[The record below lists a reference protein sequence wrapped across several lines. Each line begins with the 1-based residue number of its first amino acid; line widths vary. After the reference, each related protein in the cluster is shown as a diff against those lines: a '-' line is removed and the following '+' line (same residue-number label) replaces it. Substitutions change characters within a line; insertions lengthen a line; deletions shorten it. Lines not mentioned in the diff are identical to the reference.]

1 MRTTWSSLQRV
12 VSFVGQVVR
21 RIWVCCDIA
30 TVGMHVVVRFVDAV
44 DVCVVGLATPH
55 MRVSLSPMACGNS
68 FVAREQ
74 EVGCASA
81 VWLGYKCAI
90 RSAIF
95 AGSVHHV
102 FVFRYA
108 GCCDIVMCV
117 I

>member
-1 MRTTWSSLQRV
+1 MP
-12 VSFVGQVVR
+12 
-21 RIWVCCDIA
+21 
-30 TVGMHVVVRFVDAV
+30 VVVRCVESSGA
-44 DVCVVGLATPH
+44 CVVGLVAH
-55 MRVSLSPMACGNS
+55 NMFVSLSPMACGNS